1 MPSLSQLE
9 YILAVAKHKH
19 FGRAAKSCF
28 VSQPS
33 LSAQVQK
40 AEDELDIII
49 FDRSKSPIKITQLGQ
64 EVIEQAKKIISEH
77 KKLLDIHAKSTELN
91 GSFHL
96 GVIPTLSPYIL
107 PLFIKSFS
115 NNYPK
120 VELTISEY
128 KTQDIIEKLYD
139 DQIDGGLLV
148 TPLYD
153 NKIIERSLFYEPFY
167 AFMSSNHPLINKKT
181 VSETQL
187 QDYPIWLLDEG
198 HCFREQVIKVC
209 AFKNKHEVLS
219 NVHFDS
225 GNLETLKNL
234 IRNGDGYTL
243 IPHLASLDLSEQEKK
258 HQLKKFKAPVPT
270 REISLVH
277 SRTFLKEHIINAMIN
292 SIVNSIPNELSS
304 LKKNNIER
312 IDI

>member
-40 AEDELDIII
+40 AEDELDIVI

-64 EVIEQAKKIISEH
+64 EVIDQAKKIISEH
-77 KKLLDIHAKSTELN
+77 KKLLDIHAQSTELS

-115 NNYPK
+115 DNYPK
-120 VELTISEY
+120 VELTISEH

-153 NKIIERSLFYEPFY
+153 DKIIERSLFYEPFY
-167 AFMSSNHPLINKKT
+167 AFMSNKHPLIKKKT

-209 AFKNKHEVLS
+209 AFKNKPEVLN

-234 IRNGDGYTL
+234 IRRGDGYTL
-243 IPHLASLDLSEQEKK
+243 IPHLSTLDLSEQEKK
-258 HQLKKFKAPVPT
+258 HQLKKFKTPVPT
-270 REISLVH
+270 REVSLVH
-277 SRTFLKEHIINAMIN
+277 SRTFLKEHIINAIIDCIIDN
-292 SIVNSIPNELSS
+292 VPNELSS
-304 LKKNNIER
+304 LKKRNIER
-312 IDI
+312 IEI